1 MAKNFPKS
9 LEGKFF
15 SPIFA
20 DVKFSTKAYL
30 KLIY

>member
-1 MAKNFPKS
+1 MAKKFPKS
-9 LEGKFF
+9 LEGKIF